1 MLQPLAW
8 HCANVLEEAWQD
20 QRRNKIAR
28 FELVEKRKKKLKG
41 KPRCT
46 YPGPS
51 VVMMGFSPS
60 FFRFLLMLE
69 FPFVAVA
76 PIVMAGFCAAASLVC
91 CEPFIVQNERKI

>member
-1 MLQPLAW
+1 M
-8 HCANVLEEAWQD
+8 
-20 QRRNKIAR
+20 
-28 FELVEKRKKKLKG
+28 
-41 KPRCT
+41 
-46 YPGPS
+46 
-51 VVMMGFSPS
+51 MMGFSPS